1 MSEQTI
7 SIKVRLKL
15 HNSSDAI
22 DLQNLMNVFR
32 DGCNYVSNY
41 IFNHEFILNKNEIQ
55 KAIYYDLRNK
65 YHLKSQLS
73 ISCIRSVVDRYKTVK
88 TQLSQKPYRYN
99 IGKKD
104 KNDKAIWKS
113 ELRDLN
119 WLWYP
124 IKFKRPQA
132 DLQRNRDWSK
142 LATGD
147 LSITSLNKRIK
158 VTPICYGFDQYFD
171 GSWKLGAAKLLH
183 VNNKWYLHIAASK
196 DIPELDKQA
205 IKNVVGL
212 DRGLRFITNGYDSK
226 GKSIFFNGKQLVAK
240 RRHYKKLRAK
250 LQSKGTKS
258 AKRRLNQI
266 GKRENRWMTDVNH
279 QVTKTLINHYGP
291 NTLFV
296 LEDLTGI
303 TFTTTKNRKKE
314 NRYEHNSWAFYQFEQ
329 FLIYKAGL
337 YHDDVVKV
345 DAHYTSQRCP
355 KCGQIKKNNR
365 NHNKHIYICSNCGY
379 SSNDD
384 RIGAMNIQQL
394 GTQYV
399 SGIENPKFIKLT
411 NNQSY

>member
-1 MSEQTI
+1 MHEQTI

-41 IFNHEFILNKNEIQ
+41 IFNHKFILNKIEIQ

-99 IGKKD
+99 MGKKD
-104 KNDKAIWKS
+104 KNGKAIWKS
-113 ELRDLN
+113 EPRDLN

-124 IKFKRPQA
+124 INFKRPQA

-142 LATGD
+142 LTNGD
-147 LSITSLNKRIK
+147 LSVAGLTKRIK
-158 VTPICYGFDQYFD
+158 VTPICRGFEQYFD

-183 VNNKWYLHIAASK
+183 IDNKWYLHIAASK
-196 DIPELDKQA
+196 DIPVLQNNQ
-205 IKNVVGL
+205 INNVVGL

-240 RRHYKKLRAK
+240 RRHYKKLRAE

-258 AKRRLNQI
+258 AKRRLKAI
-266 GKRENRWMTDVNH
+266 GNRENRWMTDVNH

-303 TFTTTKNRKKE
+303 TFNTTKNRKKE

-337 YHDDVVKV
+337 YHDGVVKV
-345 DAHYTSQRCP
+345 DANYTSQRCP

-365 NHNKHIYICSNCGY
+365 NHAKHIYICSNCGY